1 MSKDPSKRTLSPA
14 TAFTAVFSAVAG
26 AVTGPHNPASK
37 GRAQG
42 STLRRLM
49 TFSLAFALLISAAAP
64 LAPQVAAGN
73 PQDTDGPAGTNAEQP
88 ADQPVNGPDNEP
100 SGAEN
105 GSPAGGRFGTLPPGS
120 TLPTGEECAGRVRR
134 SPWEPRA
141 DNYQANHTKGKSGVQ
156 IDGGNN
162 EANTRF
168 APRIDGNFT
177 GTTDEIIQWGACKW
191 GFDEDIVRAVAVNES
206 TWRQSMAGDGG
217 QSHGLL
223 QVKDS
228 VHDGTFPLS
237 RDSTPF
243 NVDYALAWRRS
254 CFEGYFDWA
263 KMPPG
268 NDEWNCVGLWYS
280 GDPNGGADNYLS
292 DAKGHYQEKPWLNWP
307 DESSKLPTDAGDASQ
322 APEGNS
328 GIPTPG
334 PSTVSLEPV
343 TDPAGTSQDTH
354 DNASGTDANAGDT
367 LSNHNADA
375 GDHRAETNPDASNAP
390 AATNADAGDTQAD
403 DAEQR
408 RAESLPD
415 YIRRI
420 FELCDPRRWM
430 NHNNSNR
437 PDEAPADT
445 PGSDEPGSS
454 DSHLLIYDNGV
465 APDFGDGTFGVQ
477 SSEPCD
483 TTSFV
488 SEPCSYGAAFQGSG
502 AFNFQVKAHDGLKTD
517 PYLALEFKINTGGQL
532 LEDLSALFTDMND
545 KIIKQV
551 ALSQAHVVET
561 LENGWVHV
569 VVPISELNPSNEP
582 VLTIQIK
589 NSTQKQLETM
599 HVDDV
604 QLSGTGETPASP
616 TPSDSPT
623 PEPSESAPPADS
635 PEPSPST
642 EPAENPSP
650 APSAAPVTETGSD
663 ISGLHVQGNQLL
675 NGENKAV
682 QLRGVNHSGTEYA
695 CIQGNGIFEGPNDD
709 ASVKAIK
716 GWNVNVVRVPMN
728 EHCWLAVN
736 GAPGEYSGDKY
747 QQAIKDYVD
756 LLTKNGIATILELH
770 WTAPGGEKATGQKP
784 MLNKDHSVEFWKQVA
799 ATFKDNQSVIF
810 DPHNEPFPDGN
821 KDTDAAWTCWRDG
834 GNCSGMD
841 FQAAGMQEIVDA
853 IRGAGAKNVVMLGGV
868 QYSNG
873 LSQWLK
879 YKPDDPE
886 NNLMASWHV
895 YNFNPCKSTD
905 CYDKTLKPVAEQV
918 PIMAGEIGQN
928 DCGSDFIKEVMNWL
942 DQNGG
947 HYAGWVWNTWGTD
960 CGSISLITDY
970 NGTPNGSYGQGF
982 KDHLTSK

>member
-1 MSKDPSKRTLSPA
+1 MSKDPSKLKLSPA
-14 TAFTAVFSAVAG
+14 TAFAAVFTAVAG
-26 AVTGPHNPASK
+26 AVTGTHSPASK

-64 LAPQVAAGN
+64 LAPQAAAEN
-73 PQDTDGPAGTNAEQP
+73 PRDATGLAGTNTEEPSDQPMNAPTSEPAGTENSSQP
-88 ADQPVNGPDNEP
+88 GE
-100 SGAEN
+100 
-105 GSPAGGRFGTLPPGS
+105 RFGTLPPGS
-120 TLPTGEECAGRVRR
+120 TLPTGEECTDRVRR

-141 DNYQANHTKGKSGVQ
+141 ENYEANHTTGKTGVQ

-228 VHDGTFPLS
+228 VHDGTFPMS

-263 KMPPG
+263 KMPAE
-268 NDEWNCVGLWYS
+268 NDEWNCVGLWFS
-280 GDPNGGADNYLS
+280 GDPNGGADNYLA
-292 DAKGHYQEKPWLNWP
+292 DAKGHFQEKPWLGWP
-307 DESSKLPTDAGDASQ
+307 DESSKLPADAGDANRE
-322 APEGNS
+322 PDTNS
-328 GIPTPG
+328 DIPSPG
-334 PSTVSLEPV
+334 TSTENLEPV
-343 TDPAGTSQDTH
+343 TDPAGSTPEAGDASADT
-354 DNASGTDANAGDT
+354 NTDAGDHPADTNPDVSDAPATTDAGDT
-367 LSNHNADA
+367 LEDES
-375 GDHRAETNPDASNAP
+375 
-390 AATNADAGDTQAD
+390 
-403 DAEQR
+403 EQR
-408 RAESLPD
+408 WDESLEE

-420 FELCDPRRWM
+420 FELCDPRQWM
-430 NHNNSNR
+430 NHADSSA

-445 PGSDEPGSS
+445 PGAVEPGSS

-488 SEPCSYGAAFQGSG
+488 SEPCSYAAAFQGSG
-502 AFNFQVKAHDGLKTD
+502 AFNFQVKAQDGLKTD
-517 PYLALEFKINTGGQL
+517 PFLALEFKLNTGGQPI
-532 LEDLSALFTDMND
+532 EDLSALFTDMND
-545 KIIKQV
+545 QIIKQV
-551 ALSQAHVVET
+551 ALSQAHAVET

-569 VVPISELNPSNEP
+569 VVPMSELNPSNEP
-582 VLTIQIK
+582 ILTIQIK
-589 NSTQKQLETM
+589 NSTQEQLETV
-599 HVDDV
+599 HVDDI

-616 TPSDSPT
+616 APSTSPL
-623 PEPSESAPPADS
+623 PESSESTSPAES
-635 PEPSPST
+635 PEPSPSA
-642 EPAENPSP
+642 EPVESPSP
-650 APSAAPVTETGSD
+650 APPTAPVTETGSD
-663 ISGLHVQGNQLL
+663 ISGLRVQGNQLL
-675 NGENKAV
+675 NGAGQAI

-695 CIQGNGIFEGPNDD
+695 CIQGNGIFEGPNDQASID
-709 ASVKAIK
+709 AMK

-736 GAPGEYSGDKY
+736 GAPGEYSGDTY

-756 LLTKNGIATILELH
+756 LLTQNGIATILELH

-821 KDTDAAWTCWRDG
+821 KDTDAAWACWRDG
-834 GNCSGMD
+834 GNCAGMD
-841 FQAAGMQEIVDA
+841 FQAAGMQEIVDT
-853 IRGAGAKNVVMLGGV
+853 IRGAGAKNVIMLGGV

-879 YKPDDPE
+879 YKPDDSE

-895 YNFNPCKSTD
+895 YNFNPCMTTD